1 MARRSCSIS
10 TSRPTKR
17 ESPRAAAAWRR
28 ERTEPVPVRSTTGIG
43 SLTPFTAFGLLLHR
57 LLHPPRGVAR
67 ADGVIFVREWRS
79 EERHDPVAQHLV
91 DSTLEAVHRLH
102 QLLEHG
108 IEDLPRLFGIAI
120 GEQFHRT
127 LQVGE

>member
-28 ERTEPVPVRSTTGIG
+28 ERTEPDLDEDAFLPSD
-43 SLTPFTAFGLLLHR
+43 AFGILLHR
-57 LLHPPRGVAR
+57 LLHPQRGVAR

-79 EERHDPVAQHLV
+79 EQGHDPVAHHLV
-91 DSTLEAVHRLH
+91 DSPLEAVHRLH
-102 QLLEHG
+102 HLL
-108 IEDLPRLFGIAI
+108 
-120 GEQFHRT
+120 
-127 LQVGE
+127 